1 MTAEITDRDE
11 PVTTPSRRN
20 VFGMC
25 SLGVLGAVG
34 LAGCGSSDDTE
45 PDTPSDDAAKAGS
58 DAAETTP
65 AAAAGPGTPLVKLVD
80 VPVGGA
86 VEVKV
91 NGKPVIVSQPTKDTA
106 VAFSAVCPHK
116 FVTVVVSGKE
126 LLCPAHG
133 STFDPAT
140 GKNLKG
146 PAKGVPLPTLPV
158 EVVDGEVVQA

>member
-1 MTAEITDRDE
+1 MTAETTDRDE

-25 SLGVLGAVG
+25 SLGVLGIAG
-34 LAGCGSSDDTE
+34 LTGCGSSANADPDD
-45 PDTPSDDAAKAGS
+45 PSDDAGKAGS
-58 DAAETTP
+58 DAAATTP
-65 AAAAGPGTPLVKLVD
+65 AAAAGAGTPLVMLAD

-91 NGKPVIVSQPTKDTA
+91 DGKPVIVSQPAKDTA

-116 FVTVVVSGKE
+116 FVTVVVRGKE

-146 PAKGVPLPTLPV
+146 PAKGVPLPPMPV
-158 EVVDGEVVQA
+158 KVVNGEVVEA

>member
-11 PVTTPSRRN
+11 PVDTTSRRS

-25 SLGVLGAVG
+25 SLGVLAVAG
-34 LAGCGSSDDTE
+34 LAGCGDSADAKT
-45 PDTPSDDAAKAGS
+45 DTPSEGPGKPGSGAGEPS
-58 DAAETTP
+58 P
-65 AAAAGPGTPLVKLVD
+65 VAAAGAGTPLVRLAD

-91 NGKPVIVSQPTKDTA
+91 GGKPMIVSQPTKDTA

-116 FVTVVVSGKE
+116 FVTVVVSGKR

-146 PAKGVPLPTLPV
+146 PANGVPLPAVPV
-158 EVVDGEVVQA
+158 KVVDGDVVEA

>member
-1 MTAEITDRDE
+1 MTAETTDRDE
-11 PVTTPSRRN
+11 PVNAPSRRH

-25 SLGVLGAVG
+25 SLGVLGVAG
-34 LAGCGSSDDTE
+34 LAGCGSSSDANTE
-45 PDTPSDDAAKAGS
+45 DPADGSGKAGS
-58 DAAETTP
+58 DAVEPTP
-65 AAAAGPGTPLVKLVD
+65 AAAPGAGTPLVKLAE
-80 VPVGGA
+80 VPVGGS

-91 NGKPVIVSQPTKDTA
+91 NGKPVIVSQPEKDTA

-146 PAKGVPLPTLPV
+146 PAKGVPLPTLPIK
-158 EVVDGEVVQA
+158 VVDGEVVQA